1 MGSEIS
7 LKSAFDNYKSYELTD
22 AGRASL
28 EDANGDFKVGITFL
42 VLGLIGSAFLLGA
55 ATGMGNST
63 WSDLHFWKAMVLP
76 LSSAITGLGA
86 IAFGLYKMHAKLTP
100 EQKAKLIK
108 DKKEIEMREVKTS
121 ENTTSAKIIV
131 V

>member
-1 MGSEIS
+1 MASGPLS
-7 LKSAFDNYKSYELTD
+7 LSRAVDNYKAYELTD

-63 WSDLHFWKAMVLP
+63 WSDPYFWRIMGLP
-76 LSSAITGLGA
+76 LPSAITGLGV
-86 IAFGLYKMHAKLTP
+86 IALGLYKMHAKLTP

-108 DKKEIEMREVKTS
+108 DKRAVELQLRT
-121 ENTTSAKIIV
+121 
-131 V
+131 